1 MKTEPGTQQTTEQ
14 TVDGQAAQIITA
26 NGQTYSVLPQAQMQT
41 VTFDGQEAIYIQTPI
56 QHQVGGQQTIQLTTA
71 GGQTLLAHPGQIIRT
86 PNVIQGVQAVGS
98 TNQHQTLTVSG
109 VRQATANAA
118 QTNAATANQ
127 VPQAQVVQLG
137 MHQASI
143 PVQIPISTAGGQTI
157 FQTIPFPVQIMPNVV
172 QANGQTLQVIPQLT
186 QQQQMT
192 SQPQI
197 AQILMPN
204 GQIQQVQMVTAGG
217 GMVSLGTAGTGA
229 TALTP
234 IVSSQNVTTS
244 TWTTSGNVTSPS
256 AILPHTQGAATT
268 STTHSEEKQLQSQ
281 QHQQQQ
287 QQQQQSSQVSIG
299 Y

>member
-1 MKTEPGTQQTTEQ
+1 

-98 TNQHQTLTVSG
+98 TSQHQTLTVSG
-109 VRQATANAA
+109 VRQATASAA
-118 QTNAATANQ
+118 QTNATVAAAATANQ
-127 VPQAQVVQLG
+127 VNASQVVQLG
-137 MHQASI
+137 MQQAAI
-143 PVQIPISTAGGQTI
+143 PIQIPISTAGGGTI
-157 FQTIPFPVQIMPNVV
+157 FQTIPFPVQIMNNVV

-192 SQPQI
+192 SQPQF

-204 GQIQQVQMVTAGG
+204 GQLQQVQMVTAGG
-217 GMVSLGTAGTGA
+217 GMVSLGAAGTGA

-234 IVSSQNVTTS
+234 MLANAICSSGLTVVPVSQAVNSIRQSGSTVSPQNAAAAFHM
-244 TWTTSGNVTSPS
+244 PS
-256 AILPHTQGAATT
+256 IQVVQPII
-268 STTHSEEKQLQSQ
+268 
-281 QHQQQQ
+281 QHIPG
-287 QQQQQSSQVSIG
+287 IG
-299 Y
+299 Q